1 MALAGT
7 GAELA
12 HLTPRPVKG
21 LFGDN
26 YLSFAGSGETFAKQ
40 FLPEIYEKEVERY
53 GNRTVSGF
61 LSLVGAEMPM
71 ASDEVVW
78 SEQGRIHVAY
88 EGVTMLDE
96 SAECKISFPKHR
108 YKKFIKDTVSGTIER
123 EEFILE
129 KLKSIL
135 SYEFNE
141 SRTDLIL
148 KIMIMSASFELI
160 FVHKTPI
167 KVIVSEY
174 VKISDFFLENA
185 HKRYLNAILDKV
197 SKNVRNL

>member
-1 MALAGT
+1 MPSNISENSRVIIIQKLYSYYFNKET
-7 GAELA
+7 
-12 HLTPRPVKG
+12 VI
-21 LFGDN
+21 N
-26 YLSFAGSGETFAKQ
+26 Y
-40 FLPEIYEKEVERY
+40 
-53 GNRTVSGF
+53 
-61 LSLVGAEMPM
+61 
-71 ASDEVVW
+71 
-78 SEQGRIHVAY
+78 
-88 EGVTMLDE
+88 
-96 SAECKISFPKHR
+96 PKHR

-135 SYEFNE
+135 SSEFNE